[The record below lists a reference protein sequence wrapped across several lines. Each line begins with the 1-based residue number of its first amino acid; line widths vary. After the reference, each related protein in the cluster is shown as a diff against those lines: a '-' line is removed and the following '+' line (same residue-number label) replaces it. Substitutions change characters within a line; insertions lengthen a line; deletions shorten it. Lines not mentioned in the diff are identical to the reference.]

1 MQVQNPKTG
10 QTYYLH
16 TVRIKKDGKD
26 KVVRAFWSKEAV
38 LTKKTKDG
46 TTIEYKE
53 EDLPEGFIIKK
64 RLAKDGTEIFPPYIG
79 KQHTPQE
86 EELIKAKKELRRI
99 KKAQQRETRKQRKQK
114 IEKRKALI
122 ANKKAELD
130 KLREQI
136 NSARKKM
143 KEVKSKYNAQIKAL
157 KL

>member
-16 TVRIKKDGKD
+16 VVRIKKDGKD

-38 LTKKTKDG
+38 LTKKAKDG

-53 EDLPEGFIIKK
+53 EDLPEGFVLKERK
-64 RLAKDGTEIFPPYIG
+64 AKDGTVIYPPYIG

-86 EELIKAKKELRRI
+86 EELIKTKKELRRM

-122 ANKKAELD
+122 AKRDEELGE
-130 KLREQI
+130 LREQI